1 MFINSKNI
9 LRRASHQRV
18 SYGLFL
24 LSQVF
29 TLVTNAA
36 PVALSLDRLIDE
48 STNSTKPPAIPEPI
62 LSELPVTAASVTPTD
77 RFKVLAHK
85 ATALLDDVT
94 ASRISIQDIH
104 TSVSLLPI
112 PTLPV
117 LSSLETITSSVDSED
132 YTSSSLATTSSAS
145 ISSFQQSL
153 SSPTIDSSPTSIYPA
168 TTVSWPTSIYS
179 TSSSLF
185 SSSSQLII
193 KTGLA
198 LQATQADVVYTS
210 IVQPAPTTVKM
221 TVSPSLISNPD
232 QPKPFHLSNH
242 PHLLGFGVLLIVF
255 ILFIVISI
263 VITRARRINWCCSR
277 RKRIDYGLDRCI
289 EKDMDRAAG
298 WPQRSSQ
305 TSIAPLVCREIWRPQ
320 SPSQGPMQDRELA
333 RLQNRV
339 IDIVPDFPRS
349 RFSVTSSDLG
359 SVHDPF
365 QIGEAE
371 DDESDADT
379 HIGHDASPLLPPA
392 EFFSLPSTSTIAS
405 RHSRR
410 NSAPV
415 FGRHRRVAGLSM
427 ASYRLSR
434 AKSLKSKKG
443 TVISN
448 HRKSR
453 SVPCGTDYQ
462 WF

>member
-1 MFINSKNI
+1 MPTNRKNT
-9 LRRASHQRV
+9 LRRASLQRV
-18 SYGLFL
+18 SHCFFL
-24 LSQVF
+24 LSQIF

-36 PVALSLDRLIDE
+36 PVALSLDRLLDE
-48 STNSTKPPAIPEPI
+48 SANSTKLPATPEPT
-62 LSELPVTAASVTPTD
+62 LSELPVTVAPVTRTD

-94 ASRISIQDIH
+94 VSGISIKNVQ
-104 TSVSLLPI
+104 TFVSLPSI
-112 PTLPV
+112 PTPLPV
-117 LSSLETITSSVDSED
+117 FSSIETITSSVNSED
-132 YTSSSLATTSSAS
+132 YTSPSLATTSLAS
-145 ISSFQQSL
+145 ISSFLQQPL
-153 SSPTIDSSPTSIYPA
+153 SPSTIESSPTSIYSA
-168 TTVSWPTSIYS
+168 TTVSWPTSIHS
-179 TSSSLF
+179 ASSSLF
-185 SSSSQLII
+185 SSSSPVII

-198 LQATQADVVYTS
+198 LQATEADAPYTS
-210 IVQPAPTTVKM
+210 IVQPIPTTVQM

-232 QPKPFHLSNH
+232 QPKPFRLSNH

-263 VITRARRINWCCSR
+263 VITRARRINYCCSR

-289 EKDMDRAAG
+289 EKDMDRAAA

-359 SVHDPF
+359 SIHDPF

-371 DDESDADT
+371 DDESEADT

-434 AKSLKSKKG
+434 AKSLKSKEG
-443 TVISN
+443 
-448 HRKSR
+448 H
-453 SVPCGTDYQ
+453 CYQ
-462 WF
+462 QP